1 MLTFKPK
8 TNTDLGEKYKNDDRA
23 LGYIGYEES
32 GKECGMAVFY
42 LDGYTMEI
50 IEVSVPDKDSE
61 TREGLIRSCLN
72 YGANRNAY
80 IAYYSAAEAVE
91 VAKSLGFEP
100 DGDRLSGEIPFLLA
114 GHCCKH

>member
-8 TNTDLGEKYKNDDRA
+8 TNSELPEKYKNDDRA
-23 LGYIGYEES
+23 LGYIGYEENGS
-32 GKECGMAVFY
+32 ECGVAVFY

-50 IEVSVPDKDSE
+50 VEVTVPDKDPE
-61 TREGLIRSCLN
+61 TQEGLIRSSLN

-80 IAYYSAAEAVE
+80 IAYYSAVEGVE
-91 VAKSLGFEP
+91 VAKTLGFTK

>member
-8 TNTDLGEKYKNDDRA
+8 NNTGLPDKYKNDVRA
-23 LGYIGYEES
+23 LGYIGYEEN
-32 GKECGMAVFY
+32 GNECGFAVFY

-50 IEVSVPDKDSE
+50 IEVSVPDKDPE
-61 TREGLIRSCLN
+61 TQEGLIRSSLN

-80 IAYYSAAEAVE
+80 IAYYSAQEGID
-91 VAKSLGFEP
+91 VAKTLGFEKN
-100 DGDRLSGEIPFLLA
+100 GDRLSGEIPFLLA